1 MSKHVEKIKG
11 KNKVLKRLLT
21 SIFILAVV
29 AGVILLREVHLA
41 FFDAFVFVL
50 MVASGFEVIRAKKL
64 AGKQLFEKLIILY
77 PIPVTLVYVFTNN
90 IYYSLVV
97 ELLSIVVIFIASAG
111 IEIIIYAVNRKVG
124 AAGVETKDLL
134 SITKNTMSVI
144 LYPLTV
150 ISSMFILNHI
160 GHNLGYV
167 ALITMF
173 SITMLT
179 DTSAYIFGML
189 FGQKGKAYR
198 FAPEISPKKSL
209 AGFIAGVIMGL
220 IVGVC
225 AYIAFYNQNLLDA
238 GLTVS
243 LTTANALAMF
253 TLIGILGSLATQF
266 GDLLASVIKRQADIK
281 DYSKLLPGHGGIM
294 DRIDGEMWCSS
305 VVATMMILFIFI
317 I

>member
-1 MSKHVEKIKG
+1 M
-11 KNKVLKRLLT
+11 LKRLLT
-21 SIFILAVV
+21 GIFIVAVV
-29 AGVILLREVHLA
+29 AGVVALREVHLA
-41 FFDAFVFVL
+41 FFDAFVFIL
-50 MVASGFEVIRAKKL
+50 MVASGFEVIHAKKL

-77 PIPVTLVYVFTNN
+77 PIPITLVYVFSNN
-90 IYYSLVV
+90 IYYSLIV

-124 AAGVETKDLL
+124 APSVETKDLFSL
-134 SITKNTMSVI
+134 TKSTMSVI

-220 IVGVC
+220 VVGIC
-225 AYIAFYNQNLLDA
+225 CWIAFYNQNLFNT
-238 GLTVS
+238 GLN
-243 LTTANALAMF
+243 TTLSTASSLAMF
-253 TLIGILGSLATQF
+253 SLIGILGSLATQF
-266 GDLLASVIKRQADIK
+266 GDLLASVIKRQADLK

-305 VVATMMILFIFI
+305 VVGTMMILFIFI

>member
-1 MSKHVEKIKG
+1 M
-11 KNKVLKRLLT
+11 LKRTLT
-21 SIFILAVV
+21 SIFILAAV
-29 AGVILLREVHLA
+29 AGVIALREVHLA

-50 MVASGFEVIRAKKL
+50 M
-64 AGKQLFEKLIILY
+64 FEKLIIIY
-77 PIPVTLVYVFTNN
+77 PLPLTLVYVFTNN
-90 IYYSLVV
+90 IWYSLIAQI
-97 ELLSIVVIFIASAG
+97 LSIVVIFIASAG

-124 AAGVETKDLL
+124 APSVETKDLL
-134 SITKNTMSVI
+134 SITKNTMSVV

-150 ISSMFILNHI
+150 ISTMFILNHI

-220 IVGVC
+220 VVGICCWV
-225 AYIAFYNQNLLDA
+225 AFYNQNLLNA
-238 GLTVS
+238 GLTAK
-243 LTTANALAMF
+243 LDTAQSLAMF
-253 TLIGILGSLATQF
+253 SLIGILGSLATQF

-305 VVATMMILFIFI
+305 VVATMMILFLFI
-317 I
+317 AYV